1 MEAEAHYTATAKPH
15 TWRWYKTMRSSHL
28 YMIAVA
34 TVLLTVAKATA
45 DVVMTSDGSRIV
57 GKIERLADGKL
68 AILTEIAGRLEID
81 ASKITGITTDQ
92 AVSVAV
98 VSGDTLVGTMEAS
111 PEGDAM
117 LIHSA
122 LGDIPI
128 EASKMTLLWPEGAE
142 SPEVVAVREKAD
154 AELEAA
160 KPKWSAKLEGGIVRK
175 EGNTDT
181 LKGHGRF
188 DLKRTTT
195 EDLLHFYLAGRYSE
209 ENDVRSTNEYFG
221 GVRYEDSLTERRFWY
236 ARTEFEFDEFE
247 DIDLRATA
255 AAGVGYYWLRQPEHE
270 LKTNLGLGYRH
281 ESYTDDR
288 TEDEAVLDLGLD
300 YRVDVVPWLQFTQ
313 STVYTPDIEDLDDY
327 RMKFDTAFL
336 IPFKDERWAWKV
348 GMRNDYNSRPQPGLD
363 RLDNLYY
370 TSIVLSIE

>member
-1 MEAEAHYTATAKPH
+1 
-15 TWRWYKTMRSSHL
+15 MRSSHL
-28 YMIAVA
+28 YMIAVTTA
-34 TVLLTVAKATA
+34 LLTVAKATA

-68 AILTEIAGRLEID
+68 VIETEIAGRLEID

-98 VSGDTLVGTMEAS
+98 ASGDTLVGTMEAS

-117 LIHSA
+117 MIHSA

-128 EASKMTLLWPEGAE
+128 EASKVTLLWPEGTE
-142 SPEVVAVREKAD
+142 SPAVVAMREKAQ
-154 AELEAA
+154 AELEAS
-160 KPKWSAKLEGGIVRK
+160 KPKWSAKLEGGVVRK

-195 EDLLHFYLAGRYSE
+195 QGLLHFYLAGRYSE
-209 ENDVRSTNEYFG
+209 ENDVRSTNEYLG
-221 GVRYEDSLTERRFWY
+221 GVRYENSLTERWFWY
-236 ARTEFEFDEFE
+236 VRTEFEFDEFE

-255 AAGVGYYWLRQPEHE
+255 AAGPGYYWLKRPEHE
-270 LKTNLGLGYRH
+270 LKTNFGLGYRH
-281 ESYTDDR
+281 ESYDDDR
-288 TEDEAVLDLGLD
+288 TEDQAVLDLGLD
-300 YRVDVVPWLQFTQ
+300 YRLDVAPWLQFTQ
-313 STVYTPDIEDLDDY
+313 STVYTPDIEEFDDY
-327 RMKFDTAFL
+327 RMKFDTALL

-348 GMRNDYNSRPQPGLD
+348 GMRNDYNSRPQSGLD
-363 RLDNLYY
+363 RSDNTYY